1 MRRLGN
7 VFFPVSFD
15 FNDTA
20 EQLNLFDV
28 IRQVTGRSNLV
39 WGESVHVLEIHESL

>member
-7 VFFPVSFD
+7 VFFLVSFD
-15 FNDTA
+15 LNDTA

-28 IRQVTGRSNLV
+28 ILHVTGRLNLV
-39 WGESVHVLEIHESL
+39 WGDSVHVLEIHEFL